1 MVKSQGKSCSVGP
14 AFSVCAQAFLP
25 GSRDVVGGE
34 RTGSG
39 SWLDGSGQAHA
50 SWDGAQGWYELDWG
64 RGFETGCH
72 RGVSHPSVWFEEG
85 IRSKDAQWGVAA
97 SAGSR
102 AAGGARRIRE
112 PPS

>member
-1 MVKSQGKSCSVGP
+1 MVRSQGKLYGVGP
-14 AFSVCAQAFLP
+14 AFSVCAKAFLP

-39 SWLDGSGQAHA
+39 SWLDGSGKAHA
-50 SWDGAQGWYELDWG
+50 SWDGAQGWYELDLG

-72 RGVSHPSVWFEEG
+72 RGVSHPSVWLREG
-85 IRSKDAQWGVAA
+85 IRSKDREWGVAA

-102 AAGGARRIRE
+102 AVGGARRIRE
-112 PPS
+112 RPR